1 MTTTTAPHA
10 AAPLATTPLG
20 LKDIPAAGGIPVI
33 GQTLNFLFR
42 PLSSGLDMHQR
53 LGPIVRGNA
62 FGLDSLALSGPDA
75 IEMVLR
81 NSDQAFSSHQGWA
94 FFIEKF
100 FYRGLMLLDFD
111 EHKFHRG
118 ILQTAFKKPALSDY
132 LQRMQPVIKQGLTRW
147 QKKARGNQ
155 FLMYPE
161 LKRLTLDIA
170 TEVFMGEPL
179 GKAADKI
186 NEAFV
191 DCVKAGTAIV
201 RFPVPGGR
209 WQRGLRGRATLEAFF
224 RSRIAAKRRE
234 PGSDLF
240 SRLCIAEDEQGN
252 RFTDDDVVNH
262 MIFLLMAAHDTSTI
276 TLTSM
281 IYQLGKH
288 PDWQRRLRDEA
299 LALGKTALLH
309 DDLGQ
314 LPQME
319 LVLKESLRLLSPVHV
334 LPRKTVKPVDFAGYR
349 IPANT
354 YIVIS
359 PIVSHHLPQYWTAPE
374 QFDPE
379 RFSPERREHKQ
390 HAYQYL
396 PFGGGAHMCIG
407 LHFAEIEIKAILYQL
422 LLRFRW
428 SVADDYVMPIN
439 FTSLPT
445 PRDQLPVKL
454 QAL

>member
-1 MTTTTAPHA
+1 MTT
-10 AAPLATTPLG
+10 ATEVRSFAE
-20 LKDIPAAGGIPVI
+20 IPAAGGIPVI
-33 GQTLNFLFR
+33 SQTLDFLFR
-42 PLSSGLDMHQR
+42 PLTSGLKMHQR
-53 LGPIVRGNA
+53 LGPIIRGNA
-62 FGLDSLALSGPDA
+62 FGLNSVALGGPDA
-75 IEMVLR
+75 VELVLR

-132 LQRMQPVIKQGLTRW
+132 LQRMQPVIRHGLKRWKRETQGLHSDR
-147 QKKARGNQ
+147 
-155 FLMYPE
+155 FLMYPQ

-179 GKAADKI
+179 GKDADKI

-201 RFPVPGGR
+201 RAPVPGGR
-209 WQRGLRGRATLEAFF
+209 WHRGLRGRATLETFF

-252 RFTDDDVVNH
+252 RFCDDDIVNH

-281 IYQLGKH
+281 VYQLGKH

-299 LALGKTALLH
+299 LALGKSTLVH
-309 DDLGQ
+309 DDLDQ

-349 IPANT
+349 IPVGT
-354 YIVIS
+354 YVIIS

-379 RFSPERREHKQ
+379 RFTPERREHKQ
-390 HAYQYL
+390 HPYQYL

-407 LHFAEIEIKAILYQL
+407 LHFAELEIKAILYQL
-422 LLRFRW
+422 LLSFRW
-428 SVADDYVMPIN
+428 SVADGYVMPIN

-445 PRDQLPVKL
+445 PRDHLPVKL

>member
-1 MTTTTAPHA
+1 MTD
-10 AAPLATTPLG
+10 ATTLRG
-20 LKDIPAAGGIPVI
+20 LKDIPPAGGIPVI

-53 LGPIVRGNA
+53 LGPIVRGRA
-62 FGLDSLALSGPDA
+62 LGLNFLALSGPDA
-75 IEMVLR
+75 VELVLR
-81 NSDQAFSSHQGWA
+81 NSDNAFSNHQGWA
-94 FFIEKF
+94 YFIERF
-100 FYRGLMLLDFD
+100 FHRGLMLLDFD

-118 ILQTAFKKPALSDY
+118 ILQTAFKKSALSDY
-132 LQRMQPVIKQGLTRW
+132 LQRMQPVITQGLTRW
-147 QKKARGNQ
+147 QQQMASRHNDHV
-155 FLMYPE
+155 LMYPQ

-179 GKAADKI
+179 GAAADRI

-191 DCVKAGTAIV
+191 DCVRAGTAVV
-201 RFPVPGGR
+201 RYPIPGGR
-209 WQRGLRGRATLEAFF
+209 WQLGLRGRATLEAFF
-224 RSRIAAKRRE
+224 RSRVAAKRRN
-234 PGSDLF
+234 PGPDLF
-240 SRLCIAEDEQGN
+240 SRLCVAEDEAGN
-252 RFTDDDVVNH
+252 RFSDDDVVNH

-281 IYQLGKH
+281 IYQLGKN

-299 LALGKTALLH
+299 LALGKASLVH
-309 DDLGQ
+309 DDLSQ

-354 YIVIS
+354 YVIIS
-359 PIVSHHLPQYWTAPE
+359 PIVTHHLPRYWSAPK

-379 RFSPERREHKQ
+379 RFTPERREHKQ
-390 HAYQYL
+390 HPYQYL

-407 LHFAEIEIKAILYQL
+407 LHFAELEIKVILYQL

-428 SVADDYVMPIN
+428 SVADNYVMPIN

-454 QAL
+454 DAL

>member
-1 MTTTTAPHA
+1 MSTDTT
-10 AAPLATTPLG
+10 LLG
-20 LKDIPAAGGIPVI
+20 MKDIPAAGGIPVI

-42 PLSSGLDMHQR
+42 PLSSGLDMYQR

-62 FGLDSLALSGPDA
+62 FGLNSLALGGPDA
-75 IEMVLR
+75 VELVLR
-81 NSDQAFSSHQGWA
+81 NSNQAFSSHQGWA
-94 FFIEKF
+94 FFIGKF
-100 FYRGLMLLDFD
+100 FHRGLMLLDFD

-118 ILQTAFKKPALSDY
+118 ILQAAFKKPALSDY

-147 QKKARGNQ
+147 QKQTQGLRGDR
-155 FLMYPE
+155 FLMYPQ

-179 GKAADKI
+179 GKEADKI

-201 RFPVPGGR
+201 RYPVPGGR

-224 RSRIAAKRRE
+224 RSRIAGKRRE
-234 PGSDLF
+234 PGTDLF

-252 RFTDDDVVNH
+252 RFSDDDVVNH

-299 LALGKTALLH
+299 LALGKTTLVH

-354 YIVIS
+354 YVIIS
-359 PIVSHHLPQYWTAPE
+359 PIVTHHLPQYWTAPK

-390 HAYQYL
+390 HPYQYL

-428 SVADDYVMPIN
+428 SVADDYVMPVN

-445 PRDQLPVKL
+445 PSDQLPVKL
-454 QAL
+454 EAL

>member
-1 MTTTTAPHA
+1 MTTTTEVRSFAE
-10 AAPLATTPLG
+10 
-20 LKDIPAAGGIPVI
+20 IPAAGGIPVI
-33 GQTLNFLFR
+33 SQTLSFLFR
-42 PLSSGLDMHQR
+42 PLSSGLEMHQR
-53 LGPIVRGNA
+53 LGPIIRGNA
-62 FGLDSLALSGPDA
+62 FGLNSVALGGPDA
-75 IEMVLR
+75 VELVLR

-132 LQRMQPVIKQGLTRW
+132 LQRMQPVIQHGLKRWKRQTQGLHSDR
-147 QKKARGNQ
+147 
-155 FLMYPE
+155 FLMYPQ

-201 RFPVPGGR
+201 RAPIPGGR
-209 WQRGLRGRATLEAFF
+209 WHRGLRGRATLETFF

-234 PGSDLF
+234 PGPDLF
-240 SRLCIAEDEQGN
+240 SRLCVAEDEQGN
-252 RFTDDDVVNH
+252 RFSDDDIVNH

-299 LALGKTALLH
+299 LALGKSTLVH
-309 DDLGQ
+309 DDLSQ

-349 IPANT
+349 IPVDT
-354 YIVIS
+354 YVIIS

-379 RFSPERREHKQ
+379 RFTPERREHKQ
-390 HAYQYL
+390 HPYQYL

-407 LHFAEIEIKAILYQL
+407 LHFAELEIKAILYQL

-428 SVADDYVMPIN
+428 SVADGYVMPIN

-445 PRDQLPVKL
+445 PRDHLPVKL